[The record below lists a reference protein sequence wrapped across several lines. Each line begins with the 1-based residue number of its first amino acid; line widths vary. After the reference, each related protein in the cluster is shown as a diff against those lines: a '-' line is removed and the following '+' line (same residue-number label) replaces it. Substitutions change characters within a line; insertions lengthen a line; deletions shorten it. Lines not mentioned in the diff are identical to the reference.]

1 MAEQVRL
8 PQQGNSVESCILLE
22 WRKQVGDAVAIGEVV
37 CEVETDKASFEVEST
52 AAGVLLAHHAD
63 EGAEVAVMAP
73 LCSVGR
79 AGEAVVEPAAAP
91 ETPEPSTDAP
101 PASTDAPSVASA
113 PMASTSTPPVS
124 SAPLA
129 STAAPSTASAPAPLP
144 PQPTVPERTAP
155 LPPQPTEPVRA
166 EGAGGV
172 SPRARLR
179 AQELGVAVHAIVGS
193 GPANRVIERDV
204 VTAADGSRPPESERR
219 AAASGADAPSAD
231 AEPEQPQAQPGAAR
245 TELPV
250 RGIRKVIAERMLDS
264 LQRTAQF
271 TLHAHADARALLSFR
286 RRLKTHG
293 ESWGIERIG
302 VNDLLMAVCAKTL
315 PDYPALNAHF
325 LDDRIVQF
333 GGVDLGFAVDT
344 ARGLLVPTI
353 RGAHLLSLRRLS
365 AAARELA
372 TRVVAGKATNEDL
385 AEATFTCSNLGAIG
399 VAGFTPVLNPP
410 QVAILGLGAIEPRAI
425 ADHYDEHG
433 EARGVRHVPHIA
445 LSLTIDHRAV
455 DGAPAARFL
464 AELCRRI
471 AAVDLVLAG

>member
-1 MAEQVRL
+1 MAEQVCL

-63 EGAEVAVMAP
+63 EGAEIAVMAP

-79 AGEAVVEPAAAP
+79 AGEAVVEPAAVP
-91 ETPEPSTDAP
+91 DTPEPSK
-101 PASTDAPSVASA
+101 SA
-113 PMASTSTPPVS
+113 PLASTSAPPVS
-124 SAPLA
+124 SAPSA
-129 STAAPSTASAPAPLP
+129 STAASPS
-144 PQPTVPERTAP
+144 PQPTVPERAD
-155 LPPQPTEPVRA
+155 
-166 EGAGGV
+166 GAGGV

-179 AQELGVAVHAIVGS
+179 AEELGVGVHAIVGS

-204 VTAADGSRPPESERR
+204 VTAADGSPPPESERR

-353 RGAHLLSLRRLS
+353 RGAHLLSLRCLS

-372 TRVVAGKATNEDL
+372 TRAVAGKATNEDL

-471 AAVDLVLAG
+471 AAIDLVLAG

>member
-52 AAGVLLAHHAD
+52 AAGVLLAHHAA

-79 AGEAVVEPAAAP
+79 AGEAVATPEVAP
-91 ETPEPSTDAP
+91 KTPEPTA
-101 PASTDAPSVASA
+101 
-113 PMASTSTPPVS
+113 PPVS
-124 SAPLA
+124 SAPAA
-129 STAAPSTASAPAPLP
+129 STDAPLP

-155 LPPQPTEPVRA
+155 TPTEGV
-166 EGAGGV
+166 GGV

-193 GPANRVIERDV
+193 GPADRVIERDV

-219 AAASGADAPSAD
+219 AAASGVDAVSA
-231 AEPEQPQAQPGAAR
+231 AAAPEQPQAQPGAAR

-250 RGIRKVIAERMLDS
+250 RGIRKLIAERMLDS
-264 LQRTAQF
+264 LQRTAQL
-271 TLHAHADARALLSFR
+271 TLHAHADARAILSFR

-293 ESWGIERIG
+293 ERWGIERISI
-302 VNDLLMAVCAKTL
+302 NDLLMAVCAKTL

-372 TRVVAGKATNEDL
+372 TRAVAGKATNEDL

-410 QVAILGLGAIEPRAI
+410 QVAILGLGAIELRAV
-425 ADHYDEHG
+425 ADRYDEHG
-433 EARGVRHVPHIA
+433 EAEGVRHVPHIA

-471 AAVDLVLAG
+471 AAIELVLAG

>member
-63 EGAEVAVMAP
+63 EGAEIAVMAP

-79 AGEAVVEPAAAP
+79 AGEAVVEPAATP
-91 ETPEPSTDAP
+91 ETPEPSAP
-101 PASTDAPSVASA
+101 P
-113 PMASTSTPPVS
+113 
-124 SAPLA
+124 A
-129 STAAPSTASAPAPLP
+129 STAAPSVSSAPSASTAAPP
-144 PQPTVPERTAP
+144 SSRPTVPERAD
-155 LPPQPTEPVRA
+155 
-166 EGAGGV
+166 GAGGV

-179 AQELGVAVHAIVGS
+179 AQELGVGVHAIVGS

-231 AEPEQPQAQPGAAR
+231 AAPEQHRAQPGAAR

-372 TRVVAGKATNEDL
+372 TRAAAGKATNEDL
-385 AEATFTCSNLGAIG
+385 VEATFTCSNLGAIG

-410 QVAILGLGAIEPRAI
+410 QVAILGLGAIEPRAV

-471 AAVDLVLAG
+471 AAIDLVLAG

>member
-63 EGAEVAVMAP
+63 EGAEIAVMAP

-79 AGEAVVEPAAAP
+79 AGEAVATPEAAP
-91 ETPEPSTDAP
+91 KTPEPSTDAP
-101 PASTDAPSVASA
+101 SAASA
-113 PMASTSTPPVS
+113 PLASTATPPVS
-124 SAPLA
+124 SAPA
-129 STAAPSTASAPAPLP
+129 ASADAPP
-144 PQPTVPERTAP
+144 SSQPTVPERAD
-155 LPPQPTEPVRA
+155 
-166 EGAGGV
+166 GAGGV

-179 AQELGVAVHAIVGS
+179 AEELGVGVHAIIGS

-219 AAASGADAPSAD
+219 AVASGAAAVSAT

-372 TRVVAGKATNEDL
+372 TRAVAGKATNEDL

-399 VAGFTPVLNPP
+399 IAGFTPVLNPP

-425 ADHYDEHG
+425 ADRYDEHG
-433 EARGVRHVPHIA
+433 EAEGVRHVPHIA

-471 AAVDLVLAG
+471 AAIDLVLAG

>member
-101 PASTDAPSVASA
+101 P
-113 PMASTSTPPVS
+113 VS
-124 SAPLA
+124 SAPSV
-129 STAAPSTASAPAPLP
+129 STAGPSTAPAASASAPLP

-155 LPPQPTEPVRA
+155 TSTD
-166 EGAGGV
+166 GAGGV

-372 TRVVAGKATNEDL
+372 TRAVAGKATNEDL
-385 AEATFTCSNLGAIG
+385 VEATFTCSNLGAIG